1 MKVGAVNVPTFG
13 GGNYASSDDDRS
25 RHRQSVF
32 QVHGIDQE
40 GQVII
45 RRQLKRR
52 YVVTFFEKLPPCLVG
67 IEACAASHHWSRQ
80 LQALGHTVRLMP
92 PAYVKPYV
100 KRQKNDAADA
110 EAICEAVTRANMRFV
125 ATKTPE
131 QQSCLML
138 HRTRHLFIRQQTAVI
153 NAIRA
158 HLAEFGIVA
167 PVGRNGVEQ
176 LLNIVADLRD
186 ERLPDVA
193 RLCVGSLGAQLRMLK
208 AQILEFDRQIMAWH
222 RSNAISKRLDD
233 IPGVGPAL
241 ATALVASVGD
251 PTAFWSGRDFSAW
264 IGLVPKQHSS
274 GGKDKLGSISKQ
286 GDRYL
291 RSLFTTGALA
301 VIRYAKIHGTKHRPW
316 LTALLARRPTKVAA
330 IALANKIARMAW
342 AMMAKGESYKEPV
355 ALAA

>member
-1 MKVGAVNVPTFG
+1 MQAITTVGLDIAK
-13 GGNYASSDDDRS
+13 
-25 RHRQSVF
+25 SVF
-32 QVHGIDQE
+32 QVHGIDAG
-40 GQVII
+40 GQVVI

-52 YVVTFFEKLPPCLVG
+52 YVLTFFQKLPPCLVG
-67 IEACAASHHWSRQ
+67 IEACASSHHWSRE

-100 KRQKNDAADA
+100 KRQKNDATDA
-110 EAICEAVTRANMRFV
+110 EAICEAVSRPNMRFV
-125 ATKTPE
+125 ATKTRE

-158 HLAEFGIVA
+158 HLAELGIVA
-167 PVGRNGVEQ
+167 PVGRQGVEQ
-176 LLNIVADLRD
+176 LLGIVADPNDKRVP
-186 ERLPDVA
+186 EVA
-193 RLCVGSLGAQLRMLK
+193 RVCIAALGTQLRVLK
-208 AQILEFDRQIMAWH
+208 AQILEFDRMIIAWH
-222 RSNAISKRLDD
+222 RSNETSKRLDE

-241 ATALVASVGD
+241 ATALVASIAD
-251 PTAFWSGRDFSAW
+251 PKAFRSGRDFSAW

-274 GGKDKLGSISKQ
+274 GGREKLGGISKQ

-291 RSLFTTGALA
+291 RSLFTAGALA
-301 VIRYAKIHGTKHRPW
+301 VIRYAKIHGAKHRPW

-330 IALANKIARMAW
+330 VAHANKIARMAW
-342 AMMAKGESYKEPV
+342 AMMARGERYKEPV

>member
-1 MKVGAVNVPTFG
+1 MQTITTIGLDIAK
-13 GGNYASSDDDRS
+13 
-25 RHRQSVF
+25 SVF
-32 QVHGIDQE
+32 QVHGIDAE
-40 GQVII
+40 GNVIL

-52 YVVTFFEKLPPCLVG
+52 YMLPFFQKLPPCLVG
-67 IEACAASHHWSRQ
+67 IEACGSAHHWSRE

-100 KRQKNDAADA
+100 KRHKNDATDA
-110 EAICEAVTRANMRFV
+110 EAICEAVSRPNMRFV

-131 QQSCLML
+131 QQSCLTL
-138 HRTRHLFIRQQTAVI
+138 HRTRHLFIRQQTSVI

-167 PVGRNGVEQ
+167 PVGRQGVEQ
-176 LLNIVADLRD
+176 LLSVAADLND
-186 ERLPDVA
+186 KRLPEVA
-193 RLCVGSLGAQLRMLK
+193 RACVAALGAQLRTLK
-208 AQILEFDRQIMAWH
+208 AQILEFDRMINAWH
-222 RSNAISKRLDD
+222 RSNGASRRLDD
-233 IPGVGPAL
+233 IPGVGPVL
-241 ATALVASVGD
+241 ATALIASIAD
-251 PTAFWSGRDFSAW
+251 PKAFRSGRDFSAW
-264 IGLVPKQHSS
+264 IGLVPKQNSS
-274 GGKDKLGSISKQ
+274 GGKDRLGNISKR

-301 VIRYAKIHGTKHRPW
+301 VIRYAKIHGTRHRPW

-342 AMMAKGESYKEPV
+342 AMMAKGERYKEPA